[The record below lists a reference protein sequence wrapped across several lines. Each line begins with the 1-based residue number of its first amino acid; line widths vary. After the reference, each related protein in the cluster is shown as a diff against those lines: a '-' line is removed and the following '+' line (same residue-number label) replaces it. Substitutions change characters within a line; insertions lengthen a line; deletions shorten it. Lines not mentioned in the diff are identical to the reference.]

1 MIQSILKEIDA
12 HMGLWFIPQ
21 SNLVFND
28 NNSIVEITS
37 ITDFKVIGV
46 IDKNDISGENITI
59 AFSHY
64 GLDSEN
70 LFIHLIKEFFFNE
83 FGIEEIIIKEGEEN
97 INRSLYIQEED
108 DSKLSLILKFYGI
121 DKSQLSSLV
130 TNEERTYFEYIKD
143 RNLLSSI
150 LNIDREDINIL
161 REVTTN
167 RVQVIEQVM
176 TDFLRINS
184 SNKNYIANLKSIA
197 NESDWYSELISLLV
211 RQINWR
217 S

>member
-28 NNSIVEITS
+28 NNDIVEIGS
-37 ITDFKVIGV
+37 ITDFKVIGI
-46 IDKNDISGENITI
+46 IDKNDISGGNITV

-108 DSKLSLILKFYGI
+108 ESKLSLILKFYGI

-130 TNEERTYFEYIKD
+130 NNEERTYFEYVKD
-143 RNLLSSI
+143 KNLLSSI

-167 RVQVIEQVM
+167 RVLVIEQVI

-184 SNKNYIANLKSIA
+184 GNENYLKNLEAIA

-217 S
+217 N

>member
-1 MIQSILKEIDA
+1 MIQSVLKRIDA

-21 SNLVFND
+21 FNLVFND
-28 NNSIVEITS
+28 NNDIVEIAS

-46 IDKNDISGENITI
+46 IDKTNISDENITI

-64 GLDSEN
+64 GLNSEN

-83 FGIEEIIIKEGEEN
+83 FGIEEIVIKEGEEN

-108 DSKLSLILKFYGI
+108 DSKLSLILKFYWI

-130 TNEERTYFEYIKD
+130 TNEERTYFEYVKD
-143 RNLLSSI
+143 KNLLSSI

-167 RVQVIEQVM
+167 RVQVIEQVVN
-176 TDFLRINS
+176 DFLRTNA
-184 SNKNYIANLKSIA
+184 SNENYITNLKSIA

>member
-1 MIQSILKEIDA
+1 MIQSVLKRIDA

-21 SNLVFND
+21 FNLVFND
-28 NNSIVEITS
+28 NNDIVEIAS

-46 IDKNDISGENITI
+46 IDKNNISDENITI

-64 GLDSEN
+64 GLNSEN

-83 FGIEEIIIKEGEEN
+83 FGIEEIVIKEGEEN

-108 DSKLSLILKFYGI
+108 NDKLSMILKFYGI

-143 RNLLSSI
+143 KNLLSSI

-167 RVQVIEQVM
+167 RVQVIEQVI

>member
-1 MIQSILKEIDA
+1 MIQSVLKRIDA

-21 SNLVFND
+21 FNLVFND
-28 NNSIVEITS
+28 NNDIVEIAS

-46 IDKNDISGENITI
+46 IDKNNISDENITI

-64 GLDSEN
+64 GLNSEN

-83 FGIEEIIIKEGEEN
+83 FGIEEIVIKEGEEN

-143 RNLLSSI
+143 KNLLSSI

-167 RVQVIEQVM
+167 RVQVIEQVI
-176 TDFLRINS
+176 TDFLRMNG

-217 S
+217 L

>member
-1 MIQSILKEIDA
+1 MIQSVLKRIDA

-21 SNLVFND
+21 FNLVFND
-28 NNSIVEITS
+28 NNDIVEIAS

-46 IDKNDISGENITI
+46 IDKNNISDENITI

-64 GLDSEN
+64 GLNSEN

-83 FGIEEIIIKEGEEN
+83 FGIEEIVIKEGEEN

-143 RNLLSSI
+143 KNLLSSI

-167 RVQVIEQVM
+167 RVQVIEQVI
-176 TDFLRINS
+176 TDFLRVNS
-184 SNKNYIANLKSIA
+184 GNENYLKNLKSIA

-217 S
+217 H

>member
-1 MIQSILKEIDA
+1 MIQSVLKRIDA

-21 SNLVFND
+21 FNLVFND
-28 NNSIVEITS
+28 NNDIVEIAS

-46 IDKNDISGENITI
+46 IDKNNISDENITI

-64 GLDSEN
+64 GLNSEN

-83 FGIEEIIIKEGEEN
+83 FGIEEIVIKEGEEN

-121 DKSQLSSLV
+121 NKSQLSSLV

-143 RNLLSSI
+143 KNLLSSI

-167 RVQVIEQVM
+167 RVQVIEQVI
-176 TDFLRINS
+176 TDFLRING
-184 SNKNYIANLKSIA
+184 SNENYITNLKSIA

-217 S
+217 L

>member
-1 MIQSILKEIDA
+1 MMQSVLKRIDA

-21 SNLVFND
+21 FNLVFND
-28 NNSIVEITS
+28 NNDIVEIAS

-46 IDKNDISGENITI
+46 IDKNNISDENITI

-64 GLDSEN
+64 GLNSEN

-83 FGIEEIIIKEGEEN
+83 FGIEEIVIKEGEEN

-121 DKSQLSSLV
+121 NKSQLSSLV
-130 TNEERTYFEYIKD
+130 TNEERTYFEYVKD
-143 RNLLSSI
+143 KNLLSSI

-167 RVQVIEQVM
+167 RVQVIEQVV
-176 TDFLRINS
+176 TDFFRANA
-184 SNKNYIANLKSIA
+184 SNKNYLTNLKSIA

-217 S
+217 H

>member
-1 MIQSILKEIDA
+1 MIQSVLKRIDA

-21 SNLVFND
+21 FNLVFND
-28 NNSIVEITS
+28 NSDIVEIAS

-46 IDKNDISGENITI
+46 IDKNNISDENITI

-64 GLDSEN
+64 GLNSEN

-83 FGIEEIIIKEGEEN
+83 FGIEEIVIKEGEEN

-143 RNLLSSI
+143 KNLLSSI

-167 RVQVIEQVM
+167 RVQVIEQVI

-217 S
+217 L

>member
-28 NNSIVEITS
+28 NNDIVEIAS

-108 DSKLSLILKFYGI
+108 ESKLSMILKFYGI

-130 TNEERTYFEYIKD
+130 NNEERTYFEYVKD
-143 RNLLSSI
+143 KNLLSSI

-167 RVQVIEQVM
+167 RVLVIEQVV
-176 TDFLRINS
+176 TDFLRVNS
-184 SNKNYIANLKSIA
+184 GNENYLKNLKSIA

-217 S
+217 N

>member
-28 NNSIVEITS
+28 NNDIVEIAS
-37 ITDFKVIGV
+37 ITDFKIIGV

-83 FGIEEIIIKEGEEN
+83 FNIEEIVIKEGEEN

-108 DSKLSLILKFYGI
+108 NDKLSMILKFYGI

-130 TNEERTYFEYIKD
+130 TNEERTYFEYVKD
-143 RNLLSSI
+143 KNLLSSI

-167 RVQVIEQVM
+167 RVQVIEQVI

-217 S
+217 N

>member
-21 SNLVFND
+21 FNLVFND
-28 NNSIVEITS
+28 NNDIVEIAS

-46 IDKNDISGENITI
+46 IDKNNISDENITI

-83 FGIEEIIIKEGEEN
+83 FGIEEIVIKEGEEN

-108 DSKLSLILKFYGI
+108 ESKLSLILKFYGI

-130 TNEERTYFEYIKD
+130 NNEERTYFEYIKD
-143 RNLLSSI
+143 KNLLSSI

-167 RVQVIEQVM
+167 RVLVIEQVI
-176 TDFLRINS
+176 TDFLRVNS
-184 SNKNYIANLKSIA
+184 GNENYLTNLKSIA

-217 S
+217 N

>member
-1 MIQSILKEIDA
+1 MIQSVLKRIDA

-21 SNLVFND
+21 FNLVFND
-28 NNSIVEITS
+28 NNDIVEIAS

-46 IDKNDISGENITI
+46 IDKNNISDENITI

-64 GLDSEN
+64 GLNSEN

-83 FGIEEIIIKEGEEN
+83 FSIEEIVIKEGEEN

-108 DSKLSLILKFYGI
+108 NDKLSMILKFYGI

-143 RNLLSSI
+143 KNLLSSI

-167 RVQVIEQVM
+167 RVQVIEQVI

-217 S
+217 L

>member
-1 MIQSILKEIDA
+1 MIQSILKRIDA

-21 SNLVFND
+21 FNLVFND
-28 NNSIVEITS
+28 NNDIVEIAS

-46 IDKNDISGENITI
+46 IDKNNISDENITI

-64 GLDSEN
+64 GLNSEN

-143 RNLLSSI
+143 KNLLSSI

-167 RVQVIEQVM
+167 RVQVIEQVVN
-176 TDFLRINS
+176 DFLRINS
-184 SNKNYIANLKSIA
+184 GNENYITNLKSIA

-217 S
+217 G

>member
-28 NNSIVEITS
+28 NNDIVEIGS

-70 LFIHLIKEFFFNE
+70 LFIYLIKEFFFNE
-83 FGIEEIIIKEGEEN
+83 FGIEEIIIMEGEEN

-108 DSKLSLILKFYGI
+108 ESKLSLILKFYGI
-121 DKSQLSSLV
+121 DKSQISSLV
-130 TNEERTYFEYIKD
+130 NNEERTYFEYVKD
-143 RNLLSSI
+143 KNLLSSI

-167 RVQVIEQVM
+167 RVLVIEQVI
-176 TDFLRINS
+176 TDFLKANS
-184 SNKNYIANLKSIA
+184 GNENYLANLKSIA

-217 S
+217 N

>member
-1 MIQSILKEIDA
+1 MMQSILKEIDA

-28 NNSIVEITS
+28 NNDIVEIGS

-70 LFIHLIKEFFFNE
+70 LFIHLIKKFFFNE
-83 FGIEEIIIKEGEEN
+83 FGIEEIVIKEGEEN

-108 DSKLSLILKFYGI
+108 EGKLSLILKFYGI

-130 TNEERTYFEYIKD
+130 NNEERTYFEYIKD
-143 RNLLSSI
+143 KNLLSSI

-167 RVQVIEQVM
+167 RVLVIEQVV
-176 TDFLRINS
+176 TDFLRVNS
-184 SNKNYIANLKSIA
+184 GNENYLTNLKSIA

-217 S
+217 N

>member
-1 MIQSILKEIDA
+1 MIQSVLKRIDA

-21 SNLVFND
+21 FNLVFND
-28 NNSIVEITS
+28 NNDIVEIAS

-46 IDKNDISGENITI
+46 IDKNNISDENITI

-64 GLDSEN
+64 GLNSEN

-83 FGIEEIIIKEGEEN
+83 FGIEEIVIKEGEEN

-108 DSKLSLILKFYGI
+108 DSKLSLILNFYGI
-121 DKSQLSSLV
+121 NKSQLSSLV
-130 TNEERTYFEYIKD
+130 TNEERTYFEYINDK
-143 RNLLSSI
+143 NLLSSI

-167 RVQVIEQVM
+167 RVQVIEQVI
-176 TDFLRINS
+176 TDFLRANS
-184 SNKNYIANLKSIA
+184 GNENYLTNLKSIA

-217 S
+217 H

>member
-1 MIQSILKEIDA
+1 MIQSVLKRIDA

-21 SNLVFND
+21 FNLVFND
-28 NNSIVEITS
+28 NNDIVEIAS

-46 IDKNDISGENITI
+46 IDKNNISDENITI

-64 GLDSEN
+64 GLNSEN

-83 FGIEEIIIKEGEEN
+83 FGIEEIVIKEGEEN

-108 DSKLSLILKFYGI
+108 NDKLSLILKFYGI

-143 RNLLSSI
+143 KNLLSSI

-167 RVQVIEQVM
+167 RVQVIEQVI

-184 SNKNYIANLKSIA
+184 GNENYITNLKSIA

>member
-1 MIQSILKEIDA
+1 MIQSVLKRIDA

-21 SNLVFND
+21 FNLVFND
-28 NNSIVEITS
+28 NNDIVEIAS

-46 IDKNDISGENITI
+46 IDKNNISDENITI

-64 GLDSEN
+64 GLNSEN

-83 FGIEEIIIKEGEEN
+83 FGIEEIVIKEGEEN

-143 RNLLSSI
+143 KNLLSSI

-167 RVQVIEQVM
+167 RVQVIEQVI

>member
-28 NNSIVEITS
+28 NNDIVEIGS
-37 ITDFKVIGV
+37 ITDFKVIGI

-64 GLDSEN
+64 RLDSEN

-83 FGIEEIIIKEGEEN
+83 FGIEEIVIKEGEEN

-130 TNEERTYFEYIKD
+130 NNEERTYFEYVNDKK
-143 RNLLSSI
+143 LLSSI

-161 REVTTN
+161 REVTAN
-167 RVQVIEQVM
+167 RIQVIEQTVE
-176 TDFLRINS
+176 DFLRINS
-184 SNKNYIANLKSIA
+184 GNENYIANLKSIA

-217 S
+217 N

>member
-1 MIQSILKEIDA
+1 MIQSVLKRIDA

-21 SNLVFND
+21 FNLVFND
-28 NNSIVEITS
+28 NNDIVEIAS

-46 IDKNDISGENITI
+46 IDKNNISDENITI

-64 GLDSEN
+64 GLNSEN

-143 RNLLSSI
+143 KNLLSSI

-167 RVQVIEQVM
+167 RVQVIEQVVN
-176 TDFLRINS
+176 DFLRINS
-184 SNKNYIANLKSIA
+184 SNKNYIVNLKSIA

>member
-1 MIQSILKEIDA
+1 MIQSVLKRIDA

-21 SNLVFND
+21 FNLVFND
-28 NNSIVEITS
+28 NNDIVEIAS

-46 IDKNDISGENITI
+46 IDKTNISDENITI

-64 GLDSEN
+64 GLNSEN

-83 FGIEEIIIKEGEEN
+83 FGIEEIVIKEGEEN

-143 RNLLSSI
+143 KNLLSSI

-167 RVQVIEQVM
+167 RVQVIEQVI

-217 S
+217 L

>member
-28 NNSIVEITS
+28 NNDVVEIAS

-83 FGIEEIIIKEGEEN
+83 FNIEEIIIKEGEEN

-108 DSKLSLILKFYGI
+108 DSKLSLILSFYGI

-130 TNEERTYFEYIKD
+130 NNEERTYFEYVKD
-143 RNLLSSI
+143 KKLLSSI

-161 REVTTN
+161 REVTAN
-167 RVQVIEQVM
+167 RIQVIEQTVE
-176 TDFLRINS
+176 DFLRINS
-184 SNKNYIANLKSIA
+184 GNKNYLTNLESIA

-217 S
+217 N

>member
-1 MIQSILKEIDA
+1 MIQSVLKRIDA

-21 SNLVFND
+21 FNLVFND
-28 NNSIVEITS
+28 NNDIVEIAS

-46 IDKNDISGENITI
+46 IDKTNISDENITI

-64 GLDSEN
+64 GLNSEN

-108 DSKLSLILKFYGI
+108 NDKLSMILKFYGI
-121 DKSQLSSLV
+121 NKSQLSSLV

-143 RNLLSSI
+143 KNLLSSI

-167 RVQVIEQVM
+167 RVQVIEQVI

>member
-1 MIQSILKEIDA
+1 MIQSVLKRIDA

-21 SNLVFND
+21 FNLVFND
-28 NNSIVEITS
+28 NNDIVEIAS

-46 IDKNDISGENITI
+46 IDKTNISDENITI

-64 GLDSEN
+64 GLNSEN

-83 FGIEEIIIKEGEEN
+83 FNIEEIVIKEGEEN

-143 RNLLSSI
+143 KNLLSSI

-167 RVQVIEQVM
+167 RVQVIEQVI

-217 S
+217 G

>member
-1 MIQSILKEIDA
+1 MIQSVLKRIDA

-21 SNLVFND
+21 FNLVFND
-28 NNSIVEITS
+28 NNDIVEIAS

-46 IDKNDISGENITI
+46 IDKNNISDENITI

-64 GLDSEN
+64 GLNSEN
-70 LFIHLIKEFFFNE
+70 IFIHLIKEFFFNE
-83 FGIEEIIIKEGEEN
+83 FGIEEIVIKEGEEN

-121 DKSQLSSLV
+121 NKSQLSSLV

-143 RNLLSSI
+143 KNLLSSI

-167 RVQVIEQVM
+167 RVQVIEQVI

>member
-1 MIQSILKEIDA
+1 MIQSVLKRIDA

-21 SNLVFND
+21 FNLVFND
-28 NNSIVEITS
+28 NNDIVEIAS

-46 IDKNDISGENITI
+46 IDKTNISDENITI

-64 GLDSEN
+64 GLNSEN

-83 FGIEEIIIKEGEEN
+83 FGIEEIVIKEGEEN

-108 DSKLSLILKFYGI
+108 NDKLSMILKFYGI

-143 RNLLSSI
+143 KNLLSSI

-167 RVQVIEQVM
+167 RVQVIEQVI
-176 TDFLRINS
+176 TDFLRMNG

-217 S
+217 L

>member
-28 NNSIVEITS
+28 NNDIVEIGS

-46 IDKNDISGENITI
+46 IDKNDISGENIII

-83 FGIEEIIIKEGEEN
+83 FGIEEIVIKEGEEN

-108 DSKLSLILKFYGI
+108 EGKLSLILKFYGI

-130 TNEERTYFEYIKD
+130 NNEERTYFEYVKD
-143 RNLLSSI
+143 KNLLSSI

-167 RVQVIEQVM
+167 RVLVIEQVI
-176 TDFLRINS
+176 TDFLKINS
-184 SNKNYIANLKSIA
+184 GNENYLKNLESIA

-211 RQINWR
+211 QQINWR
-217 S
+217 N

>member
-28 NNSIVEITS
+28 NNDIVEIGS

-46 IDKNDISGENITI
+46 IDKNGISGENITI

-83 FGIEEIIIKEGEEN
+83 FGIEEIVIKEGEEN

-108 DSKLSLILKFYGI
+108 ESKLSLILKFYGI

-130 TNEERTYFEYIKD
+130 NNEERTYFEYIKD
-143 RNLLSSI
+143 KNLLSSI

-167 RVQVIEQVM
+167 RVLVIEQVIA
-176 TDFLRINS
+176 DFLKANS
-184 SNKNYIANLKSIA
+184 GNGNYLTNLKSIA

-211 RQINWR
+211 QQINWR
-217 S
+217 N

>member
-1 MIQSILKEIDA
+1 MIQSVLKRIDA

-21 SNLVFND
+21 FNLVFND
-28 NNSIVEITS
+28 NNDIVEIAS

-46 IDKNDISGENITI
+46 IDKNNISDENITI

-64 GLDSEN
+64 GLNSEN

-83 FGIEEIIIKEGEEN
+83 FNIEEIVIKEGEEN

-143 RNLLSSI
+143 KNLLSSI

-167 RVQVIEQVM
+167 RVQVIEQVI

>member
-28 NNSIVEITS
+28 NNDIVEIGS

-83 FGIEEIIIKEGEEN
+83 FGIEEIVIKEGEEN

-108 DSKLSLILKFYGI
+108 EGKLSLILKFYGI
-121 DKSQLSSLV
+121 DKSQLSSLA
-130 TNEERTYFEYIKD
+130 TNEERTYFEYVKD
-143 RNLLSSI
+143 KNLLSSI

-167 RVQVIEQVM
+167 RVLVIEQVI
-176 TDFLRINS
+176 TDFLRVNS
-184 SNKNYIANLKSIA
+184 GNESYLKNLESIA

-217 S
+217 N

>member
-28 NNSIVEITS
+28 NNDIVEIAS

-83 FGIEEIIIKEGEEN
+83 FNIEEIVIKEGEEN

-108 DSKLSLILKFYGI
+108 ESKLSLILKFYGI

-130 TNEERTYFEYIKD
+130 NNEERTYFEYVKD
-143 RNLLSSI
+143 KNLLSSI

-167 RVQVIEQVM
+167 RVLVIEQVI
-176 TDFLRINS
+176 TDFLKANS
-184 SNKNYIANLKSIA
+184 GNENYLASLKSIA

-217 S
+217 N

>member
-28 NNSIVEITS
+28 NNGIVEIGS

-108 DSKLSLILKFYGI
+108 EGKLSLILKFYGI

-130 TNEERTYFEYIKD
+130 NNEERTYFEYIKD
-143 RNLLSSI
+143 KNLLSSI

-167 RVQVIEQVM
+167 RVLVIEQVII
-176 TDFLRINS
+176 DFLRVNS
-184 SNKNYIANLKSIA
+184 GNVNYLTNLKSIA

-211 RQINWR
+211 QQINWR
-217 S
+217 N

>member
-28 NNSIVEITS
+28 NNDIVEIGS

-83 FGIEEIIIKEGEEN
+83 FGIEEIVIKEGEEN

-108 DSKLSLILKFYGI
+108 ESKLSLILKFYGI

-130 TNEERTYFEYIKD
+130 NNEERTYFEYIKD
-143 RNLLSSI
+143 KNLLSSTP
-150 LNIDREDINIL
+150 NIDREDINIL

-167 RVQVIEQVM
+167 RVLVIEQVIA
-176 TDFLRINS
+176 DFLKANS
-184 SNKNYIANLKSIA
+184 GNGNYLKNLKSIA

-217 S
+217 N

>member
-28 NNSIVEITS
+28 NNGIVEIGS

-46 IDKNDISGENITI
+46 IDKNDISGENINI

-83 FGIEEIIIKEGEEN
+83 FGIEEIVIKEGEEN

-108 DSKLSLILKFYGI
+108 ESKLSLMLKFYGI

-130 TNEERTYFEYIKD
+130 NNEERTYFEYVKD
-143 RNLLSSI
+143 KNLLSSI

-167 RVQVIEQVM
+167 RVLVIEQVI
-176 TDFLRINS
+176 TDFLRVNS
-184 SNKNYIANLKSIA
+184 GNVNYLTNLKSIA

-217 S
+217 N

>member
-28 NNSIVEITS
+28 NNDVVEIAS

-64 GLDSEN
+64 GLDSEK

-108 DSKLSLILKFYGI
+108 ESKLSLILKFYGI

-130 TNEERTYFEYIKD
+130 NNEERTYFEYVKD
-143 RNLLSSI
+143 KNLLSSI

-167 RVQVIEQVM
+167 RVLVIEQVI
-176 TDFLRINS
+176 TDFLKANS
-184 SNKNYIANLKSIA
+184 GNENYLTNLKSIA

-217 S
+217 N

>member
-1 MIQSILKEIDA
+1 MIQSVLKRIDA

-21 SNLVFND
+21 FNLVFND
-28 NNSIVEITS
+28 NNDIVEIAS

-46 IDKNDISGENITI
+46 IDKNNISDENITI

-64 GLDSEN
+64 GLNSEN

-83 FGIEEIIIKEGEEN
+83 FGIEEIVIKEGEEN

-108 DSKLSLILKFYGI
+108 GSKLSLILKFYGI

-143 RNLLSSI
+143 KNLLSSI

-167 RVQVIEQVM
+167 RVQVIEQVI

-217 S
+217 L

>member
-1 MIQSILKEIDA
+1 MIQSILKRIDA

-28 NNSIVEITS
+28 NNDIVEIGS
-37 ITDFKVIGV
+37 ITDFKVIGI

-83 FGIEEIIIKEGEEN
+83 FSIEEIIIKEGEEN

-108 DSKLSLILKFYGI
+108 ESKLSLILKFYGI

-130 TNEERTYFEYIKD
+130 NNEERTYFEYVKD
-143 RNLLSSI
+143 KNLLSSI

-167 RVQVIEQVM
+167 RVLVIEQVIA
-176 TDFLRINS
+176 DFLRVNS
-184 SNKNYIANLKSIA
+184 GNENYLKNLEAIA

-217 S
+217 N

>member
-28 NNSIVEITS
+28 NNDIVEIGS

-83 FGIEEIIIKEGEEN
+83 FGIEEIVIKEGEEN

-108 DSKLSLILKFYGI
+108 ESKLSLILKFYGI

-130 TNEERTYFEYIKD
+130 NNEERTYFEYVKD
-143 RNLLSSI
+143 KNLLSSI

-167 RVQVIEQVM
+167 RVLVIEQVIA
-176 TDFLRINS
+176 DFLKANS
-184 SNKNYIANLKSIA
+184 GNENYLKNLEAIA

-217 S
+217 N

>member
-1 MIQSILKEIDA
+1 MIQSVLKRIDA

-21 SNLVFND
+21 FNLVFND
-28 NNSIVEITS
+28 NNDIVEIAS

-46 IDKNDISGENITI
+46 IDKTNISDENITI

-64 GLDSEN
+64 GLNSEN

-83 FGIEEIIIKEGEEN
+83 FGIEEIVIKEGEEN

-167 RVQVIEQVM
+167 RVQVIEQVI

-217 S
+217 L